1 MEWKL
6 AYVGSFGQLESVYGS
21 NKISEAFDREGRY
34 RVESPGSNS
43 RRYDLLIDSVELHDA
58 GTFYCIDGSKQ
69 QAKAVLTVLGEL
81 LPFRNSNGV

>member
-1 MEWKL
+1 METGIRRFVRSAGVRVWE
-6 AYVGSFGQLESVYGS
+6 QS
-21 NKISEAFDREGRY
+21 NIRSICREGRY

-58 GTFYCIDGSKQ
+58 GTYYCIDGSKQ

-81 LPFRNSNGV
+81 LRFRKIQWNV